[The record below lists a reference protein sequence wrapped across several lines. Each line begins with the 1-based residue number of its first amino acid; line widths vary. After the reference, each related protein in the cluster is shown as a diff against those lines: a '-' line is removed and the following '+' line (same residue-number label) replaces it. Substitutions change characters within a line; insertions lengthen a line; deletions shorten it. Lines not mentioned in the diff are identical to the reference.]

1 MIEIIS
7 GLWFGSHEDIKNPNF
22 MLNIDIPINCNFQNN
37 IELSNDLKISQF
49 KTNLTKILNYIYQN
63 LIELKNIVLYSSNQS
78 LNDMQQTEIILVAF
92 LMKYCKINMNTAIH
106 LIIQK
111 TKKPLFKN
119 NNYFYK
125 EILQKK

>member
-7 GLWFGSHEDIKNPNF
+7 GLWLCNQQDIKNPNF
-22 MLNIDIPINCNFQNN
+22 MKTIDIPINCNFQNN
-37 IELSNDLKISQF
+37 IELSFDLKIQQF
-49 KTNLTKILNYIYQN
+49 KTNLTKIINYIYKN
-63 LIELKNIVLYSSNQS
+63 LLNLKNIVLYSSNE
-78 LNDMQQTEIILVAF
+78 LEDEMQQTEIILVAF

-111 TKKPLFKN
+111 TKKPLFKS

-125 EILQKK
+125 EILQSK